1 MKILITGICGFA
13 GSSIAKTLLQHH
25 SNLQIIGLD
34 NFSRKGS
41 ETNISELT
49 NLGINLIRGDIRSQ
63 SDIDALSNVG
73 WVIDCAANPS
83 VLAGLDGQSSSRQ
96 LMEHN
101 LHGTI
106 NLLEYCKRHKA
117 GLILLSTSRV
127 YSASEL
133 AALSVSASDNRFDL
147 QDYDVRGA
155 SSLGISEDFPTTAP
169 LSLYGASKLASE
181 TMILEYGECFDFPIW
196 INRCG
201 VLAGA
206 GQFGKADQGIFSF
219 WIHSFREKKLLKYI
233 GFNGTGHQVRDA
245 LHPNDLVPLL
255 TRQMLEPDWEAPKI
269 INLGGGVQNSMSLK
283 ELSNWCEDRFVQ
295 KEVLV
300 SKEERLMDAPW
311 IVMDSTTAQNAW
323 NWSVKTEIEQI
334 LEEIADHACQH
345 PNWLSLVS

>member
-13 GSSIAKTLLQHH
+13 GSSIAKSLLKSH
-25 SNLQIIGLD
+25 SNLQIVGID

-41 ETNISELT
+41 ELNISELT
-49 NLGINLIRGDIRSQ
+49 KFGVELIRGDIRSQ
-63 SDIDALSNVG
+63 SDIDALPKVD

-83 VLAGLDGQSSSRQ
+83 VLAGLNGQSSSRQ

-101 LHGTI
+101 LSGTI
-106 NLLEYCKRHKA
+106 NMLEYCKRHKA

-133 AALSVSASDNRFDL
+133 SSLPVELSDDRFDL
-147 QDYDVRGA
+147 RDCDFIGA
-155 SSLGISEDFPTTAP
+155 SSLGISEGFPTTAP

-181 TMILEYGECFDFPIW
+181 TLILEYGECFDFPVW

-219 WIHSFREKKLLKYI
+219 WIHSFREKKPLKYI
-233 GFNGTGHQVRDA
+233 GFNGKGHQVRDA
-245 LHPNDLVPLL
+245 LHPMDLVPLL
-255 TRQMLEPDWEAPKI
+255 SQQMLEPDWEAPKI

-283 ELSNWCEDRFVQ
+283 ELSSWCEDRFGQ
-295 KEVLV
+295 IEVL
-300 SKEERLMDAPW
+300 SSHDKRPMDAPW
-311 IVMDSTTAQNAW
+311 IVLDSTTAQNVW
-323 NWSVKTEIEQI
+323 DWSVKTKIEQI
-334 LEEIADHACQH
+334 LEEIANHAEKNPEWSKLC
-345 PNWLSLVS
+345 